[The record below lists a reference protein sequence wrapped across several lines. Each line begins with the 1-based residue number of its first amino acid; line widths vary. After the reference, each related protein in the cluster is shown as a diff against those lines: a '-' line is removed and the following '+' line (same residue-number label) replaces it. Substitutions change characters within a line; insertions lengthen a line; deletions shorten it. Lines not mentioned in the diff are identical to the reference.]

1 MSEIDKFLSYLRS
14 EKRSSVHTVQAYKTD
29 IEQFQ
34 AYIQHTF
41 EESDI
46 LKATSVMVRSW
57 IASMKTDGFRSRSM
71 HRKRSSLSSFYKY
84 ARRQGWLT
92 VDPVKRS
99 VAPKMEKRLPV
110 FVDEKGMH
118 DLLEEPGFFEDNFFG
133 LRDRLMVTLL
143 YECGIRRAELIGI
156 KDEDIDMGRQQVRIF
171 GKRSK
176 ERVIP
181 VSEATLKMIAEY
193 RQQRDAEFKVDHSH
207 LLCTD
212 RGSKVYPKFVYERVN
227 LYLGR
232 VSTIEKRSPH
242 ILRHTFATH
251 MLNNGAQLNT
261 VKELLG
267 HSSLA
272 ATQIYTHNTIE
283 KLKSIHE
290 QNHPKG

>member
-1 MSEIDKFLSYLRS
+1 MSEIDKFTSYLRS
-14 EKRSSVHTVQAYKTD
+14 EKRSSAHTVQAYRTD
-29 IEQFQ
+29 IEQFK
-34 AYIQHTF
+34 AYIQYTF

-57 IASMKTDGFRSRSM
+57 IASMKTEGFRSRSM

-99 VAPKMEKRLPV
+99 VAPKMEKRLPI
-110 FVDEKGMH
+110 FVDEKGMQ
-118 DLLEEPGFFEDNFFG
+118 DLLEGPGFFEDDFFG

-171 GKRSK
+171 GKRNK

-193 RQQRDAEFKVDHSH
+193 RQQRDAEFVMGHSH

-251 MLNNGAQLNT
+251 MLNNGAQLNS

>member
-1 MSEIDKFLSYLRS
+1 MSEIEKFLNYYRS
-14 EKRSSVHTVQAYKTD
+14 EKRGSAHTVEAYGND
-29 IEQFQ
+29 LEQYQ
-34 AYIQHTF
+34 VYLQHTF
-41 EESDI
+41 EVTELS
-46 LKATSVMVRSW
+46 KATATMVRGW
-57 IASMKTDGFRSRSM
+57 IASLKGDGLKSRSI
-71 HRKRSSLSSFYKY
+71 HRKRSSLSTFYRY
-84 ARRQGWLT
+84 ARRQGWIQ
-92 VDPVKRS
+92 VDPVRRS

-110 FVDEKGMH
+110 FVEESSMKE
-118 DLLEEPGFFEDNFFG
+118 LLDGSGFFSEDFFG
-133 LRDRLMVTLL
+133 IRDRLMVTLL

-156 KDEDIDMGRQQVRIF
+156 KDEDIDMGRNQVKIF
-171 GKRSK
+171 GKREK
-176 ERVIP
+176 ERMIP
-181 VSEATLKMIAEY
+181 ISESTKKMIAEY
-193 RQQRDAEFKVDHSH
+193 RQMRDSEFPKIHSH

-251 MLNNGAQLNT
+251 MLNNGAQLNS

-272 ATQIYTHNTIE
+272 ATQIYTHNSIE

>member
-1 MSEIDKFLSYLRS
+1 
-14 EKRSSVHTVQAYKTD
+14 
-29 IEQFQ
+29 
-34 AYIQHTF
+34 
-41 EESDI
+41 
-46 LKATSVMVRSW
+46 MVRSW
-57 IASMKTDGFRSRSM
+57 IASMKTEGFRSRSM

-99 VAPKMEKRLPV
+99 VAPKMEKRLPI
-110 FVDEKGMH
+110 FVDEKGMQ
-118 DLLEEPGFFEDNFFG
+118 DLLEGPGFFEDDFFG

-171 GKRSK
+171 GKRNK

-193 RQQRDAEFKVDHSH
+193 RQQRDAEFVMGHSH

-251 MLNNGAQLNT
+251 MLNNGAQLNS

>member
-57 IASMKTDGFRSRSM
+57 IASMKADGLRSRSM
-71 HRKRSSLSSFYKY
+71 HRKRSSLSSFYKFG
-84 ARRQGWLT
+84 RRQGWLT

-118 DLLEEPGFFEDNFFG
+118 DLLEEPGFFGDNFFG

-181 VSEATLKMIAEY
+181 VSEATLRMIAEY